1 MKVPLLRKVATT
13 THNEYRKNTNHL
25 LFFPIVKLHL
35 ATVGSLYDELHLLY
49 LKVTDSRDGLRAF
62 GSLLAGSKEHHV
74 ETFNKEP
81 STQMFGRHC

>member
-49 LKVTDSRDGLRAF
+49 
-62 GSLLAGSKEHHV
+62 
-74 ETFNKEP
+74 
-81 STQMFGRHC
+81 